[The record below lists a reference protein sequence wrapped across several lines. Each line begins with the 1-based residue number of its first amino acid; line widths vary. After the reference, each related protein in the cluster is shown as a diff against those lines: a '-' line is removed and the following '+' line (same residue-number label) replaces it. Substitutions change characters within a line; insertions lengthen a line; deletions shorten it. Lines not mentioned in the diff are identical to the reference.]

1 MKSPLSNFIITF
13 TAVAVVLSGYVFWYS
28 TITAKSIAVAFLQ
41 SQITATTGTASRAAS
56 ARAALASISDDEA
69 TIRSYFVPE
78 TGVVSFIDEL
88 EARGRS
94 LGSTVSVL
102 SVSKADTSSQSSLA
116 LSLGIKGSF
125 DAVVRTVGAIEYAP
139 YELSILE
146 FSLGQDQKDNKQD
159 VVSSW
164 HANLKLR
171 VGSMPADTETNSN
184 GSNVL
189 ETTAP

>member
-1 MKSPLSNFIITF
+1 MKSPLSNFIMTF
-13 TAVAVVLSGYVFWYS
+13 VAVGIVLSGYVFWYS

-56 ARAALASISDDEA
+56 ARAALATISDDEA

-94 LGSTVSVL
+94 LGTTVSVL
-102 SVSKADTSSQSSLA
+102 SVSKADTDTQSALA
-116 LSLGIKGSF
+116 LSLNIKGAF

-146 FSLGQDQKDNKQD
+146 FSLGQDQKDNKQNTEN
-159 VVSSW
+159 SW

-171 VGSMPADTETNSN
+171 VGSMPMDTEINPN
-184 GSNVL
+184 GSNAL
-189 ETTAP
+189 PATTP